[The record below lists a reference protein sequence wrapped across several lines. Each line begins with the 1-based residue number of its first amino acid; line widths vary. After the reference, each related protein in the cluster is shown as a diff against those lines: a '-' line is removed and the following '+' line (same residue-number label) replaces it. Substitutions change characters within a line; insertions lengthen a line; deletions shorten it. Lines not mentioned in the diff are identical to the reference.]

1 MPCNTKEADE
11 CLLLHTLDI
20 LKRFDRILIKTNDS
34 DIVIIMTAVFRIIPS
49 IKELCIINFIL
60 VHETASHLA

>member
-34 DIVIIMTAVFRIIPS
+34 DIVIIMTAVFRVILS
-49 IKELCIINFIL
+49 IKELWIINFIL
-60 VHETASHLA
+60 VHETASYLA